1 MRTYPYR
8 FYVALD
14 GNGIN
19 GFEGMAGVCLFLFD
33 PSDNAYA
40 YKVQYFDGAAAG
52 HATTVN
58 PGRTVG
64 FLGNAGQHLLFYDA
78 ATLDE
83 VDRVSTL
90 QFETNDT
97 TLRGSTHLV
106 WLDDTEFITPVGD
119 YLYRFDL
126 NRLGKGER
134 LGPHLLKLPH
144 AMKLTASGRYIVYG
158 GMDSPVTGEA
168 REVGIYD
175 LRTGEARR
183 VELPATCW
191 HLAVHPTEDLFY
203 PVSFRVAPQEGRDW
217 KDWAIGFAKEYAFED
232 RCRVGSGAPALGRG
246 PRDAGSPQFG
256 RHDLRPRAHLLQRSQ
271 PEHRLHRP
279 GLVRRMAL
287 HRRAT
292 EPPRRRP
299 RWPAR

>member
-33 PSDNAYA
+33 PSDNSYA

-58 PGRTVG
+58 PGRSVG

-78 ATLDE
+78 TTLDE

-90 QFETNDT
+90 QYEVNDT

-106 WLDDTEFITPVGD
+106 WLDDAEFITAVGD

-134 LGPHLLKLPH
+134 VAPHGLKLPH

-168 REVGIYD
+168 KEVGIYD
-175 LRTGEARR
+175 LHNGETRR

-191 HLAVHPTEDLFY
+191 HLATHPTEDLFY

-217 KDWAIGFAKEYAFED
+217 KDWAIGFSKEYAFEVD
-232 RCRVGSGAPALGRG
+232 AESARGTPALGR
-246 PRDAGSPQFG
+246 
-256 RHDLRPRAHLLQRSQ
+256 
-271 PEHRLHRP
+271 RP
-279 GLVRRMAL
+279 GNPGAPQLRRDHL
-287 HRRAT
+287 
-292 EPPRRRP
+292 
-299 RWPAR
+299 

>member
-33 PSDNAYA
+33 PSDNSYA

-58 PGRTVG
+58 PGRSVG

-90 QFETNDT
+90 QFEVNDT

-106 WLDDTEFITPVGD
+106 WLDDSEFITAVGD

-134 LGPHLLKLPH
+134 VGPARAQAAPCH
-144 AMKLTASGRYIVYG
+144 
-158 GMDSPVTGEA
+158 EA
-168 REVGIYD
+168 D
-175 LRTGEARR
+175 
-183 VELPATCW
+183 C
-191 HLAVHPTEDLFY
+191 
-203 PVSFRVAPQEGRDW
+203 FRP
-217 KDWAIGFAKEYAFED
+217 
-232 RCRVGSGAPALGRG
+232 L
-246 PRDAGSPQFG
+246 
-256 RHDLRPRAHLLQRSQ
+256 
-271 PEHRLHRP
+271 HRLWRH
-279 GLVRRMAL
+279 G
-287 HRRAT
+287 
-292 EPPRRRP
+292 
-299 RWPAR
+299 